1 MIVTVLLLIVV
12 VLGGSVLY
20 MLNRLRS
27 IDDTVAEIKESLRV
41 KATMDDCYA
50 VSMEVIKKE
59 NKKAVPT
66 GPAAPECLPLP
77 PTVETESSPTESISS
92 SPGQSPSSK
101 Q

>member
-20 MLNRLRS
+20 MLNRLRC
-27 IDDTVAEIKESLRV
+27 IDDTVHEMKENLRV

-59 NKKAVPT
+59 SKKPT
-66 GPAAPECLPLP
+66 DSAGSESLPPP
-77 PTVETESSPTESISS
+77 PTVESESSPPELTPSNL
-92 SPGQSPSSK
+92 GQSPSSRK
-101 Q
+101 